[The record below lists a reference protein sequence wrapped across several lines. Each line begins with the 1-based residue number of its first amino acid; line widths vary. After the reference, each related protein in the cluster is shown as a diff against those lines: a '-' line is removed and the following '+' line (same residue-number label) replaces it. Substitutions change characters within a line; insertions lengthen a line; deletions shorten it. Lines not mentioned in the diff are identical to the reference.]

1 MGDPASW
8 TRLGAIPQRDA
19 FYQGRKDTLLGRDK
33 RLTLFTT
40 DPAGSATPGI
50 PDGGFPFAVFVFLAG
65 LSPSP
70 QLGWPGAIGQSMTD
84 ARHIGTPIRHYK
96 NFL

>member
-1 MGDPASW
+1 
-8 TRLGAIPQRDA
+8 
-19 FYQGRKDTLLGRDK
+19 
-33 RLTLFTT
+33 
-40 DPAGSATPGI
+40 GSATPGI